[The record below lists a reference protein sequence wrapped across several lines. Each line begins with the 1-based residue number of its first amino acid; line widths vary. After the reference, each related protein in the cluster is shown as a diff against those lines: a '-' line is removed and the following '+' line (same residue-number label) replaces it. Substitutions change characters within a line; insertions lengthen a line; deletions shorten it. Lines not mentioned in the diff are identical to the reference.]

1 MVGAVLRRLGLRRR
15 APYTGPLARLF
26 SNSEFDALLRGVGL
40 EKVRSATAPCAAA
53 ARQRQCT
60 AAAVSRR
67 QVHRPGSKSGLMSL
81 QREALADVPTWR
93 RLGPHPDAAT
103 QQASLARPSTDV
115 APRLRTTSPFVRTA
129 ADVQRLYA
137 TVEEYLEKLGALATV
152 RFATI
157 SEAARALAMA
167 T

>member
-1 MVGAVLRRLGLRRR
+1 
-15 APYTGPLARLF
+15 
-26 SNSEFDALLRGVGL
+26 
-40 EKVRSATAPCAAA
+40 
-53 ARQRQCT
+53 
-60 AAAVSRR
+60 
-67 QVHRPGSKSGLMSL
+67 
-81 QREALADVPTWR
+81 
-93 RLGPHPDAAT
+93 
-103 QQASLARPSTDV
+103 
-115 APRLRTTSPFVRTA
+115 LRTTSPFVRTA